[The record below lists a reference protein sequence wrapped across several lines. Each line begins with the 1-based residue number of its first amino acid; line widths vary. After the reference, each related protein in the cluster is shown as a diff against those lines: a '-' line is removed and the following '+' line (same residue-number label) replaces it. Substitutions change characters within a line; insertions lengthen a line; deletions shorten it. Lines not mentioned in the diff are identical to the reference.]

1 MVLIARKNGVIATP
15 SNYAMNPT
23 PAASVFTGECWKRS
37 WLPVMFGVA
46 TGAGYVERY
55 ADCGSCHVA

>member
-1 MVLIARKNGVIATP
+1 MLLIAGKDGVSGAP

-23 PAASVFTGECWKRS
+23 PAASVFTAECWKRS
-37 WLPVMFGVA
+37 WLPVMLGVA

-55 ADCGSCHVA
+55 ADIF